1 MRYLVPVSL
10 IVGLLVLLGIGLRLD
25 PTEVPSPLI
34 GKLAPPFDLPTLE
47 DDGRVTSD
55 VLLGQPTLV
64 NFFASWCTP
73 CLAEHPLFMRL
84 SAGGSVR
91 IVGISYKDR
100 PEDTSRWLARH
111 GNPFALVARDAVGAS
126 AIDWG
131 VYGVPESYLLD
142 AEGRIVHKHVGPI
155 SDADWRGTFEP
166 KLRDLA
172 RLTP

>member
-1 MRYLVPVSL
+1 MRHLVPVSL

-111 GNPFALVARDAVGAS
+111 AMRWGRRPSTGGCTACRKAICSMPKGAS
-126 AIDWG
+126 STSMWG
-131 VYGVPESYLLD
+131 RSVTLIGAAPSNPNCV
-142 AEGRIVHKHVGPI
+142 I
-155 SDADWRGTFEP
+155 WRG
-166 KLRDLA
+166 
-172 RLTP
+172 

>member
-1 MRYLVPVSL
+1 MS
-10 IVGLLVLLGIGLRLD
+10 
-25 PTEVPSPLI
+25 
-34 GKLAPPFDLPTLE
+34 
-47 DDGRVTSD
+47 
-55 VLLGQPTLV
+55 
-64 NFFASWCTP
+64 ASATRTGPKTP
-73 CLAEHPLFMRL
+73 A
-84 SAGGSVR
+84 AGWR
-91 IVGISYKDR
+91 
-100 PEDTSRWLARH
+100 